1 MYFTREDK
9 EYAVK
14 FHAEFAGAVAKAVIE
29 GERREIERGVR
40 TVHVAAYT
48 HRYGTDLSVFTTG
61 REALRALGDIATS
74 QCARDP
80 VLRGSVIEAFGRWP
94 AQGMNEDELAA
105 LCDAWPRFTNGEQ
118 LWVSECPLEFEA
130 ARRRDRAF
138 MRPPE
143 GDPEFNDEV
152 ACETHGVGVDDLG
165 AHPFDVHSLG
175 IHDDKNASKD
185 ATKDASCDHVHPEDH
200 GMIAGMTSS
209 RATLSGDT
217 SSAST

>member
-48 HRYGTDLSVFTTG
+48 HRYGTDVSVFTSS
-61 REALRALGDIATS
+61 REAIRALGDIATS

-80 VLRGSVIEAFGRWP
+80 VLRGAVIEAFGRWP

-105 LCDAWPRFTNGEQ
+105 LFDAWPRLTNGEL

-138 MRPPE
+138 MSPPE
-143 GDPEFNDEV
+143 GDPEILDEV
-152 ACETHGVGVDDLG
+152 VCDAHGV
-165 AHPFDVHSLG
+165 DVHESGFHEQGVLLRS
-175 IHDDKNASKD
+175 HDDPGSHEV
-185 ATKDASCDHVHPEDH
+185 T
-200 GMIAGMTSS
+200 
-209 RATLSGDT
+209 
-217 SSAST
+217 ASTVMHPATFSHDGSEQARDARCRGNEA

>member
-143 GDPEFNDEV
+143 GDPEFNEEV
-152 ACETHGVGVDDLG
+152 VCETHGAGVPELDEQ
-165 AHPFDVHSLG
+165 AHEGFVRD
-175 IHDDKNASKD
+175 HDNHLTHAMTTPPTMHGSMHQDGASK
-185 ATKDASCDHVHPEDH
+185 
-200 GMIAGMTSS
+200 
-209 RATLSGDT
+209 
-217 SSAST
+217 SAMDPGV